1 MYNHDQAGKIPNY
14 PVLCSKLVNQL
25 GLVNF
30 TYQGE
35 TISVFVYVAI
45 DSAAVTIHNDD
56 DGSNCVNIDLHVNSR
71 TQLKVQFYRVNVCVF
86 CCI

>member
-1 MYNHDQAGKIPNY
+1 MPNY

-45 DSAAVTIHNDD
+45 DSAAVTIH
-56 DGSNCVNIDLHVNSR
+56 IP
-71 TQLKVQFYRVNVCVF
+71 VF
-86 CCI
+86 IMMMEVTV